1 MKYLPHTHILC
12 LEYGD
17 FVQDGICNTEANYD
31 QLKFRGKI
39 KVHGRGGNGSEVL
52 IEYETLPDKYKMLVR
67 AKYGDVYEYQSKM
80 PILKMVAHNEK
91 ARQFFATHTLP
102 NGLHLG
108 MEYQHRYQRQAE
120 WLDMMLRVLE
130 DKRALKD
137 VLKINIDTFW
147 KQVRD
152 LHQLDKPVNPELP
165 VTYDALRRKLNNY
178 KEQGCHSLVSNKFGN
193 QNTRKVTPKIENL
206 IISLYCMDH
215 KPYLNEV
222 CRKYK
227 QFMAGTLQVVDM
239 SSGEIFNPQEFY
251 VKDKAYVLGES
262 TVDYYI
268 KKPANIQAIDHGRMR
283 KIDWRAMYHPAVMR
297 KAPMFAFSKIT
308 MDDVDIPFKDLA
320 GQRPVKSYQIA
331 DVASGAIIGKA
342 FSPDK
347 NVELLREALRDM
359 FQLIIC
365 NGWGVP
371 AEIEMEKHL
380 TQNLMGKITEEEI
393 TEDILTEA
401 NVFRYVH
408 VCLGGN
414 AREKR
419 MEHVFRRKKYEFQN
433 KRPGFQGRFYARL
446 LTNRLNSDNDRVRY
460 TYEQIVQNELDDID
474 AYNNS
479 LHPNQE
485 LYPNMTRWEV
495 LENYQ
500 NPTLTKYPAH
510 TIMPYIG
517 YKVDTS
523 IRGGYVAV
531 QYNKYR
537 LPDINLLENI
547 SKPEVTAYYI
557 PGAND
562 IERIYIYQ
570 DGKYL
575 CEGIKMAPFN
585 EAKAEQTD
593 ADRQIM
599 EQQWGYQKQF
609 DAMVRRKKGQIS
621 KVGTGVFDQY
631 EEVKE
636 VVVIRESYEEMRE
649 KVLENESYE
658 GGYKQI
664 SGAEQVPDDMYE
676 DTKTRVLRTI

>member
-1 MKYLPHTHILC
+1 M
-12 LEYGD
+12 
-17 FVQDGICNTEANYD
+17 
-31 QLKFRGKI
+31 
-39 KVHGRGGNGSEVL
+39 
-52 IEYETLPDKYKMLVR
+52 
-67 AKYGDVYEYQSKM
+67 
-80 PILKMVAHNEK
+80 
-91 ARQFFATHTLP
+91 
-102 NGLHLG
+102 
-108 MEYQHRYQRQAE
+108 
-120 WLDMMLRVLE
+120 
-130 DKRALKD
+130 
-137 VLKINIDTFW
+137 
-147 KQVRD
+147 
-152 LHQLDKPVNPELP
+152 
-165 VTYDALRRKLNNY
+165 
-178 KEQGCHSLVSNKFGN
+178 
-193 QNTRKVTPKIENL
+193 
-206 IISLYCMDH
+206 
-215 KPYLNEV
+215 
-222 CRKYK
+222 
-227 QFMAGTLQVVDM
+227 
-239 SSGEIFNPQEFY
+239 
-251 VKDKAYVLGES
+251 
-262 TVDYYI
+262 
-268 KKPANIQAIDHGRMR
+268 
-283 KIDWRAMYHPAVMR
+283 
-297 KAPMFAFSKIT
+297 
-308 MDDVDIPFKDLA
+308 
-320 GQRPVKSYQIA
+320 
-331 DVASGAIIGKA
+331 
-342 FSPDK
+342 
-347 NVELLREALRDM
+347 
-359 FQLIIC
+359 
-365 NGWGVP
+365 
-371 AEIEMEKHL
+371 
-380 TQNLMGKITEEEI
+380 
-393 TEDILTEA
+393 
-401 NVFRYVH
+401 
-408 VCLGGN
+408 
-414 AREKR
+414 
-419 MEHVFRRKKYEFQN
+419 
-433 KRPGFQGRFYARL
+433 
-446 LTNRLNSDNDRVRY
+446 
-460 TYEQIVQNELDDID
+460 NELDDID